1 MVGRNV
7 FIVVAL
13 AVVTGVSCSKVAPES
28 ADDAHAITEA
38 YDEWVR
44 AVNAKDIEWWSSF
57 LAPNAVFL
65 PLDSPPLETID
76 AIRAFYIAQFKDPEF
91 GLECTQTLVEVSQ
104 SRDMAWTRGT
114 CNGTFST
121 PSGDVG
127 SRSGKWAKVW
137 VRLDDGTWKC
147 RLNMWN

>member
-1 MVGRNV
+1 MVRRNV

-13 AVVTGVSCSKVAPES
+13 AVVIGVSCSKVEPES
-28 ADDAHAITEA
+28 VDDAHAITEA
-38 YDEWVR
+38 YYEWVR
-44 AVNAKDIEWWSSF
+44 ANNAHDIEWFSSF
-57 LAPNAVFL
+57 LAPDAVFL

-76 AIRAFYIAQFKDPEF
+76 AIRAHRIAQFKDPEF
-91 GLECTQTLVEVSQ
+91 GLKCTQTFVEVSL
-104 SRDMAWTRGT
+104 SRDLAWTRGT
-114 CNGTFST
+114 CDGTVST

-127 SRSGKWAKVW
+127 STSAKWAKVW